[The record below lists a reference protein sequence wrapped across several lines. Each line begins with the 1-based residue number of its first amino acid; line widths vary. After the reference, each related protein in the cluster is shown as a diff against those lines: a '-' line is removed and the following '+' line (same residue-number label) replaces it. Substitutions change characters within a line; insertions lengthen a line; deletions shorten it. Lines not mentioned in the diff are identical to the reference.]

1 MKKHKSKH
9 TVYQPENTMDVEMT
23 FQKTTP
29 YLDGIPQKP
38 DITFV
43 VSDLDETKEIVT
55 SISIKEAKQMVKGL
69 KAIIKEVEG

>member
-1 MKKHKSKH
+1 MQKHKSTH
-9 TVYQPENTMDVEMT
+9 TVYQLDTEEYMS

-29 YLDGIPQKP
+29 TRNGVPQKP

-55 SISIKEAKQMVKGL
+55 SISIKEAKKMIKGL